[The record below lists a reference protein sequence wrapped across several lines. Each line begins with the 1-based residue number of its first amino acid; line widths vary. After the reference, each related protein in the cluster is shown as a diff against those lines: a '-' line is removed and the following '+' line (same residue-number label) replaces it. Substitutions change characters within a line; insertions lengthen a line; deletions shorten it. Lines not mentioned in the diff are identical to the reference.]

1 MIECQKPMMLDK
13 AQGFEYIIRNPK
25 GKKSDDGK
33 TVTW

>member
-13 AQGFEYIIRNPK
+13 AQGFEHIIRNPK